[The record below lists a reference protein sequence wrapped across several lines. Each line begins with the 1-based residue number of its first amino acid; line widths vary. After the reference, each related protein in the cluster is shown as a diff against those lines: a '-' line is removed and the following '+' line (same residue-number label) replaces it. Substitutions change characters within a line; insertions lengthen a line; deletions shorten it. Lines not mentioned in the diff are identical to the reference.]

1 MAAFYGLKIIAGE
14 MSVEDVPKLWK
25 TMTEKWLKENSSLE
39 ETSGA
44 T

>member
-25 TMTEKWLKENSSLE
+25 TMTEKWLKEKTKAE
-39 ETSGA
+39 
-44 T
+44 